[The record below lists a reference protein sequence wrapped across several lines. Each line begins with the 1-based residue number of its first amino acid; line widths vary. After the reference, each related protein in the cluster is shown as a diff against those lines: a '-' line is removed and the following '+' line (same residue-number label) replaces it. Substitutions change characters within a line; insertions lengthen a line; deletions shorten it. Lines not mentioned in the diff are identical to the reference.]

1 MNVCISEHTGCT
13 VQYAGI
19 CFICEHQKRI
29 TLSAVYQSSVCPFK
43 VSLKKEVWK
52 FFMEQI
58 NDGTEIY
65 LSDMIHQA
73 SEWTKYFC
81 YTQPFFGKKDLTRL
95 KKLGKDTW
103 RGKRCGMKEEE
114 QERKIGLSWER
125 ERKWQQT
132 TIYSPNPVSFLLPDV
147 NLSLFRVCIVAVSS
161 LFMRYATVF
170 YDRKRLT
177 F

>member
-1 MNVCISEHTGCT
+1 MNVCISEHTGCA

-43 VSLKKEVWK
+43 VSLKKDVWK

-73 SEWTKYFC
+73 SE
-81 YTQPFFGKKDLTRL
+81 LN
-95 KKLGKDTW
+95 
-103 RGKRCGMKEEE
+103 
-114 QERKIGLSWER
+114 KI
-125 ERKWQQT
+125 
-132 TIYSPNPVSFLLPDV
+132 FLLH
-147 NLSLFRVCIVAVSS
+147 
-161 LFMRYATVF
+161 ATVF
-170 YDRKRLT
+170 FFRKKGLNAFEETGEGYVERKEVWDERGGTGTENWALVGKGKKVT
-177 F
+177 TNNNL